1 MYCFLFSF
9 FLPYSFFL
17 VYHAW
22 LPFLLSCPAPTGH
35 LVHRPGSAAL
45 WFFVPG
51 AEKCACPENPPAP
64 LRPHR
69 TPFIGVNRLPSG
81 IASRSSC
88 PALTGHLVHRPGSV
102 HRRRSSPV
110 RHCLSFVM
118 PGTDRASRSSSG
130 LRCALGF
137 RSRRREMRLP
147 RKPTRSAPPSSA
159 GVYRRM
165 IIFKD
170 SKFFV
175 SLSYGNEDQE
185 CVVLYLVW
193 ERESEMDGTVSC
205 LRRMEYDGGR
215 AEGTEGIEGR
225 SGRWCGRTAAC
236 LYRCRGCPADAIAG
250 DRPLE

>member
-1 MYCFLFSF
+1 MYCFLFPF
-9 FLPYSFFL
+9 FFRHRS
-17 VYHAW
+17 
-22 LPFLLSCPAPTGH
+22 SC
-35 LVHRPGSAAL
+35 LAAL
-45 WFFVPG
+45 SFVMPG
-51 AEKCACPENPPAP
+51 TD
-64 LRPHR
+64 R
-69 TPFIGVNRLPSG
+69 
-81 IASRSSC
+81 ASRSSSGLRC
-88 PALTGHLVHRPGSV
+88 ALVFRSRRRKMRLPRKPTRSALPSSTGV

-130 LRCALGF
+130 LRCALVF

-159 GVYRRM
+159 GVHRRM

-215 AEGTEGIEGR
+215 AESTEGIEGR
-225 SGRWCGRTAAC
+225 SRRWCGRTAAC
-236 LYRCRGCPADAIAG
+236 LYRCR
-250 DRPLE
+250 

>member
-88 PALTGHLVHRPGSV
+88 PALTGHLVHRPGSAALWFFV
-102 HRRRSSPV
+102 PGAEKCACPENPPAPLRPHRPPFIGV
-110 RHCLSFVM
+110 
-118 PGTDRASRSSSG
+118 DRLPSGIASRSS
-130 LRCALGF
+130 
-137 RSRRREMRLP
+137 
-147 RKPTRSAPPSSA
+147 
-159 GVYRRM
+159 
-165 IIFKD
+165 
-170 SKFFV
+170 
-175 SLSYGNEDQE
+175 
-185 CVVLYLVW
+185 
-193 ERESEMDGTVSC
+193 
-205 LRRMEYDGGR
+205 
-215 AEGTEGIEGR
+215 
-225 SGRWCGRTAAC
+225 
-236 LYRCRGCPADAIAG
+236 CPALTG
-250 DRPLE
+250 HLVHRPGSAALWVFVPGAEKCVCPENPPAPLRPHRPAFIGA